1 MSRQIVVL
9 AIGRIKRDD
18 PHAELIAHYTKQ
30 IPSQI
35 LFVELDTTDYARE
48 NAAIREAMGKHSGT
62 QWIGLDVRGDSVS
75 SEKLAQL
82 MEPHSRLGF
91 IIGGADG
98 LDDMTRGA
106 CAHLIAFGKMIWPHK
121 LARTML
127 IEQVFRAHHIWTNHP
142 YHRA

>member
-9 AIGRIKRDD
+9 AVGRIKRDD

-30 IPSQI
+30 IPSAVQI
-35 LFVELDTTDYARE
+35 VELDTADYARE
-48 NAAIREAMGKHSGT
+48 NAAIRDAMGKHPGT
-62 QWIGLDVRGDSVS
+62 HWMALDVRGESVS
-75 SEKLAQL
+75 SEKLAQI

-98 LDDMTRGA
+98 LDDTTRGL
-106 CAHLIAFGKMIWPHK
+106 CTSLIAFGKMIWPHK